1 MIIMFAATGM
11 QAHLCAETQPNTTAT
26 MFQSTKLN
34 KHSSLKKQYGV
45 QAQDKKKKNEKE
57 LVIVEIQTSAVCGD
71 CKERL
76 EHNLAFEKGVK
87 FVELN
92 DETKVLTIKYKKGKN
107 TKENLK
113 IAVTKVG
120 YDADELPAN
129 LKAYNALP
137 ACCKKDVAPH

>member
-1 MIIMFAATGM
+1 MIIILAAIG
-11 QAHLCAETQPNTTAT
+11 L
-26 MFQSTKLN
+26 
-34 KHSSLKKQYGV
+34 
-45 QAQDKKKKNEKE
+45 QAQDKKKKNKKD
-57 LVIVEIQTSAVCGD
+57 LVTVEIQTSAVCGQ

-76 EHNLAFEKGVK
+76 EHDLAFEKGVK
-87 FVELN
+87 FVEL
-92 DETKVLTIKYKKGKN
+92 DEETKVLTIKYKKDKN

-113 IAVTKVG
+113 KAITKVG

>member
-1 MIIMFAATGM
+1 MKSKFILSALIIMFATIGI
-11 QAHLCAETQPNTTAT
+11 
-26 MFQSTKLN
+26 
-34 KHSSLKKQYGV
+34 
-45 QAQDKKKKNEKE
+45 QAQDKKKKNEKD
-57 LVIVEIQTSAVCGD
+57 LVTVEIQTSAVCGQ

-76 EHNLAFEKGVK
+76 EHDLAFEKGVK

-92 DETKVLTIKYKKGKN
+92 EETKVLTIKYKNGKN

-120 YDADELPAN
+120 YDADELPAI

-137 ACCKKDVAPH
+137 TCCKKDVAPH

>member
-1 MIIMFAATGM
+1 MFATISM
-11 QAHLCAETQPNTTAT
+11 
-26 MFQSTKLN
+26 
-34 KHSSLKKQYGV
+34 
-45 QAQDKKKKNEKE
+45 QAQDKKKKEKNIE
-57 LVIVEIQTSAVCGD
+57 TIEIQTSAVCGM

-76 EHNLAFEKGVK
+76 EHDMAFEKGVK

-113 IAVTKVG
+113 KAVTKIG
-120 YDADELPAN
+120 YDADEMPAN

>member
-1 MIIMFAATGM
+1 MKTKLILSAMIIMFAAVSM
-11 QAHLCAETQPNTTAT
+11 
-26 MFQSTKLN
+26 
-34 KHSSLKKQYGV
+34 
-45 QAQDKKKKNEKE
+45 QAQDKKKKSGKE
-57 LVIVEIQTSAVCGD
+57 LVTVEIQTSAVCGD

-76 EHNLAFEKGVK
+76 EHDLAFEKGVK

-120 YDADELPAN
+120 YDADDLPAD
-129 LKAYNALP
+129 LKAYNLLP
-137 ACCKKDVAPH
+137 DCCKKGVAPH

>member
-1 MIIMFAATGM
+1 MKSKLILSALIIMFATIG
-11 QAHLCAETQPNTTAT
+11 L
-26 MFQSTKLN
+26 
-34 KHSSLKKQYGV
+34 
-45 QAQDKKKKNEKE
+45 QAQKKNKKD
-57 LVIVEIQTSAVCGD
+57 LVTVKIQTSAVCGQ

-76 EHNLAFEKGVK
+76 EHDLAFEKGVK

-92 DETKVLTIKYKKGKN
+92 EETKVLTIKYKKGKN

-113 IAVTKVG
+113 KAVTKVG
-120 YDADELPAN
+120 YDADDLPAN